1 MWLVAFT
8 LSIFL
13 TRGAYNE
20 FSFVDLW
27 RSQVQANLPDPF
39 VAQNDFYTMVTAS
52 LLPLLGP
59 QPDPV
64 RHPIVVHTRIHARIH
79 ACTHARAY
87 SFDQC
92 TSVALYVTLPL

>member
-1 MWLVAFT
+1 MYVVWLVAFT

-39 VAQNDFYTMVTAS
+39 VAQNDFYAMVTDS

-64 RHPIVVHTRIHARIH
+64 RRPIVVYTRCCIHTHTCMHTR
-79 ACTHARAY
+79 ACAH

-92 TSVALYVTLPL
+92 IAVAL